1 MSSARQTLTTEK
13 NIMSNQSVDENKRC
27 PEQKLDSPKF
37 EFRQPPDE
45 RAELLILLCG
55 KRWALI
61 CRRERGYR
69 VLWE

>member
-1 MSSARQTLTTEK
+1 MITLWMKTTDTQNK
-13 NIMSNQSVDENKRC
+13 AQS
-27 PEQKLDSPKF
+27 DSPKL

-61 CRRERGYR
+61 CRRDRGYR
-69 VLWE
+69 VLWEYLKNEEHSVMTLH